1 MAQLR
6 LFRSPSLLIYTIT
19 GVRTHV
25 AAGPLNGIPNL
36 CTMLILKCLAS
47 KILNMT
53 WFYEQKEIALK
64 RHILVGNCLKF
75 TVHTKIK
82 ILTFRVH
89 HDFRSFVQH

>member
-1 MAQLR
+1 MALWQSCGNGITAQLR

-36 CTMLILKCLAS
+36 YTMLILKCLAS
-47 KILNMT
+47 KMLINMTEIT

-64 RHILVGNCLKF
+64 WHIGSHKNKNS
-75 TVHTKIK
+75 
-82 ILTFRVH
+82 
-89 HDFRSFVQH
+89 DF